1 MRIEEGSVKRARKH
15 WISNSTLHSSNLR
28 SGTGGDRTHISRFKR
43 PVHCL
48 VCHNPVR
55 FQLTSL
61 ADSAW
66 WEWNPRPAP
75 YKDAAL
81 TTELHAVA
89 SRAGGNRT
97 HTERIFNWWQQTV
110 AFGRLGDSDCTM
122 LPFVKSVMLPVT
134 PQPHLLV
141 GRMRFNRDSGG
152 MSPSFS

>member
-28 SGTGGDRTHISRFKR
+28 SGTGWDRTHISRFKR

-48 VCHNPVR
+48 VCHNSVR

-97 HTERIFNWWQQTV
+97 HTERI
-110 AFGRLGDSDCTM
+110 
-122 LPFVKSVMLPVT
+122 K
-134 PQPHLLV
+134 
-141 GRMRFNRDSGG
+141 
-152 MSPSFS
+152 SPSCCQLHHNPICWLGVCVSIVTLAACRHPFLSCQW